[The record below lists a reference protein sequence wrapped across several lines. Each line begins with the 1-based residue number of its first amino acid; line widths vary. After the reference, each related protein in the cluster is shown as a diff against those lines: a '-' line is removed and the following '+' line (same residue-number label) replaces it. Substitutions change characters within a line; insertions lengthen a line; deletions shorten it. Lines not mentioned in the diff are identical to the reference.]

1 MGSRRLRVSAARQG
15 FSDVL
20 WRLALT
26 SDKGHLNWVQILK
39 LRVLSEAH
47 EPRDVLLDKEIGQA
61 SSNDFGSVALAHHFG
76 VTASFVP
83 ARNEAR

>member
-1 MGSRRLRVSAARQG
+1 L
-15 FSDVL
+15 SDVF
-20 WRLALT
+20 WRLVL
-26 SDKGHLNWVQILK
+26 SSCKGYLNWVQILK

-47 EPRDVLLDKEIGQA
+47 EPRDVLFDKEIGQA
-61 SSNDFGSVALAHHFG
+61 SSNDFGSVPLAHHFG